1 MRFIS
6 SRVLIDLPAQMALLR
21 AELGASH
28 ETPPVLE
35 QLTMIDS
42 FGGVSRHCIWDEL
55 LYS

>member
-28 ETPPVLE
+28 ETPVLE

-42 FGGVSRHCIWDEL
+42 FAGVSPHCIRDEL

>member
-28 ETPPVLE
+28 ETPVLE

-42 FGGVSRHCIWDEL
+42 FGGVSPHCIWDEL